1 MIPVMN
7 TCLSLSRSSLIKL
20 HTISSSI
27 NGQCRYLFLKS
38 TNSQLVHVKTTH
50 ESTFGNRNNSLLSTR
65 KNPKFE
71 QIRQNHDE
79 NSKSYNERVKNMG
92 QSFVS
97 KSNLQM
103 KRVFLVIVAFICG
116 PQLFDCI
123 FRGQDK
129 TDEIKAYK
137 RISKQNKGEI

>member
-1 MIPVMN
+1 MQDEN
-7 TCLSLSRSSLIKL
+7 NHKL
-20 HTISSSI
+20 NIS
-27 NGQCRYLFLKS
+27 
-38 TNSQLVHVKTTH
+38 
-50 ESTFGNRNNSLLSTR
+50 RNNSLLSTR

-116 PQLFDCI
+116 PQLVLVI
-123 FRGQDK
+123 
-129 TDEIKAYK
+129 AYQHNELLAVIQETCK
-137 RISKQNKGEI
+137 MKIIIN